1 MPILAAC
8 RVLIRQGVCIS
19 RPSARGPSL
28 ANRCSQHAILL
39 FGRAAAMELV
49 RPGHFRLLCSLFLL
63 ISPSASACRSSLV
76 HCSQVYRAAVVSW
89 EGTAAPAACAV
100 VFWGVWEQQPAAEGN
115 VSKRKATTYSSYAA
129 TDLLMFPIWFRGLIK
144 LFATDRIK
152 EWKYK
157 LGFSQNQV
165 KVLIQIFTFEF
176 VSYNYQESWWFCSFR
191 SYSTA
196 RPALNT

>member
-1 MPILAAC
+1 MFATCNSSLWS
-8 RVLIRQGVCIS
+8 RGRNGT
-19 RPSARGPSL
+19 RPSGSL
-28 ANRCSQHAILL
+28 SA
-39 FGRAAAMELV
+39 
-49 RPGHFRLLCSLFLL
+49 SLFFVSVDFAECECLSQFTRSL
-63 ISPSASACRSSLV
+63 FSSVPGSSSFLRRNSSTSSL
-76 HCSQVYRAAVVSW
+76 CC
-89 EGTAAPAACAV
+89 G
-100 VFWGVWEQQPAAEGN
+100 FWGVWEQQPAAEGN